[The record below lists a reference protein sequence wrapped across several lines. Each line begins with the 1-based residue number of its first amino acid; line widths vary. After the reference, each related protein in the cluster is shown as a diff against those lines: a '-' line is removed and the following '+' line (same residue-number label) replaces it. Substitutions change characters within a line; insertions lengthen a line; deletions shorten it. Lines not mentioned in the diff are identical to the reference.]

1 MSRAESDHELY
12 CELAIT
18 TRRNDISVHINVS
31 VNCVSQLKLVAVV
44 YRERTIRLA
53 ADTIRFD
60 SMQKNIGRYDTDTIR
75 LLNCL
80 LC

>member
-1 MSRAESDHELY
+1 MRQKCNETVVLLVFVDYQYRKRRKALNLPS
-12 CELAIT
+12 T
-18 TRRNDISVHINVS
+18 TRDNADFLCIT
-31 VNCVSQLKLVAVV
+31 C
-44 YRERTIRLA
+44 RERTIRLT

-60 SMQKNIGRYDTDTIR
+60 SIQKNIGRFDTDTIR

>member
-1 MSRAESDHELY
+1 MFIHTE
-12 CELAIT
+12 I
-18 TRRNDISVHINVS
+18 
-31 VNCVSQLKLVAVV
+31 

-60 SMQKNIGRYDTDTIR
+60 SMQKNIGRYDTDMIR

>member
-1 MSRAESDHELY
+1 MI
-12 CELAIT
+12 IT
-18 TRRNDISVHINVS
+18 NPT
-31 VNCVSQLKLVAVV
+31 
-44 YRERTIRLA
+44 RERTIHLA

-60 SMQKNIGRYDTDTIR
+60 SMQKNIGRCDIDTIR

>member
-1 MSRAESDHELY
+1 MRQF
-12 CELAIT
+12 CEYVVL
-18 TRRNDISVHINVS
+18 
-31 VNCVSQLKLVAVV
+31 VV

-53 ADTIRFD
+53 ADTILFD
-60 SMQKNIGRYDTDTIR
+60 SMPKNIGRFDTDTIR

>member
-1 MSRAESDHELY
+1 MGVFEFL
-12 CELAIT
+12 
-18 TRRNDISVHINVS
+18 NDKNT
-31 VNCVSQLKLVAVV
+31 
-44 YRERTIRLA
+44 RERTIHLA
-53 ADTIRFD
+53 ADTIQFD